1 MPKPHRRRP
10 GVLERSTI
18 TDASLSALAAGCPK
32 LRSLTVN
39 LCRLTDAG
47 FIQIVQGCPKL
58 EVLSA
63 DEGRHRPVT
72 DAAVH
77 AWADCKAKLRR
88 LSLDCCH
95 DVTDRR
101 GRAATLDH
109 PETLE
114 TRYRVAMLLQGNPK
128 LCMCAL
134 LLVRLRLRL

>member
-1 MPKPHRRRP
+1 M
-10 GVLERSTI
+10 
-18 TDASLSALAAGCPK
+18 
-32 LRSLTVN
+32 
-39 LCRLTDAG
+39 TDAG
-47 FIQIVQGCPKL
+47 FILIVQGRPKL

-63 DEGRHRPVT
+63 DDTALT

>member
-32 LRSLTVN
+32 LRSLTVD

-47 FIQIVQGCPKL
+47 FILIVQGRPKL

-63 DEGRHRPVT
+63 DDTALT